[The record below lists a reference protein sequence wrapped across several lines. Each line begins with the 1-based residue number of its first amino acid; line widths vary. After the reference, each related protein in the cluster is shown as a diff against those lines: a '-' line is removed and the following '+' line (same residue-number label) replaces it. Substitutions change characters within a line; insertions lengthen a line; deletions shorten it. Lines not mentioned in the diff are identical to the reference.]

1 MHFLIIEANGL
12 LVIQAWVIVVAAFV
26 IAIVP
31 LIEHSLFDR
40 KVFKVLDEW
49 PSFLLAS
56 ALLIILP
63 YYLLYNERVSSYL
76 TSLSPRFTD
85 PSKVAYSYTA
95 LFTLTIILA
104 AIILT
109 IRFGFN
115 VWLNMDKSRIF
126 GLVMLEICIVA
137 FWPVVIL
144 LIGSSFIQIPDA
156 MSVGLNKVQVAQ
168 NACNYILGLVTTA
181 LILSNLIHLFGMATI
196 RKKSDVAQPG

>member
-1 MHFLIIEANGL
+1 LNIL
-12 LVIQAWVIVVAAFV
+12 S
-26 IAIVP
+26 
-31 LIEHSLFDR
+31 LIEKYSKYSTNGPL
-40 KVFKVLDEW
+40 
-49 PSFLLAS
+49 
-56 ALLIILP
+56 LLIILP

>member
-49 PSFLLAS
+49 PSFLLTS

-63 YYLLYNERVSSYL
+63 YYLLYNERVNSYL

-109 IRFGFN
+109 VRFGFN

-126 GLVMLEICIVA
+126 ELVMIEISHCRALAGCDFADRLVVYSNSRRNVSRA
-137 FWPVVIL
+137 KQSARSAERLQLYPRPSNDRAHPV
-144 LIGSSFIQIPDA
+144 
-156 MSVGLNKVQVAQ
+156 
-168 NACNYILGLVTTA
+168 
-181 LILSNLIHLFGMATI
+181 
-196 RKKSDVAQPG
+196 QPHIFVWDGDY